1 MKRMSILGLFTIVL
15 LFGFTSLGS
24 AEMQVSLN
32 NVNVDLPKIEVD
44 IHLAGG
50 EDVSGYVILIVY
62 DRAVLKYVDT
72 TEGDYLPTGG
82 IFMRPVLSGEDTYD
96 LKLTIDETTT
106 AGQSVVL
113 GEGAEAQ
120 TFLLSDLFNK
130 KLPPEDFFQG
140 KGTPYMVSPEPTHWY
155 WGLYLFRLAPDTAT
169 GDGTLATVSFEV
181 IDPDK
186 PIDIHLYHGELY
198 GAEGIPLHATF
209 VNQSVYFQELLSD
222 VNADGVVN
230 ILDLTGVAAAF
241 GEAVTDATRSADVNA
256 DDVVNIL
263 DLVQVASDFGKEVL
277 SFVTQTMREFTD
289 DMGVSVFPP
298 EGHKPSLP
306 EPIDVGLV
314 LPLSG
319 HLAEIGKI
327 METGFDLAANELGDT
342 IRMRYIVTDDQGT
355 AEGAVAAFEN
365 LIHEHGV
372 SVILGPGSS
381 SSARAAFP
389 IAQENEVV
397 AMSATAGA
405 SGLGAIGDFIFR
417 VALTTDIVIP
427 QAVEI
432 TKRKI
437 GYQRV
442 ATLYDEAD
450 LFSTDRD
457 AALQQAF
464 IDNAV
469 EVLGTHTYTTGTTDF
484 TPQLTR
490 IKALNPDAVFV
501 SALPP
506 EKPAILI
513 QARALGI
520 DVPIL
525 ISSLTQVEV
534 EAAGAAAEGALTF
547 TGWLSTDETPGN
559 RAFVERYKSTY
570 GTTPN
575 GFAAVSYACA
585 LIFAEA
591 VKNAAG
597 TDAHSIR
604 DALANITELDTILGK
619 FSFNADGDAVY
630 IPNILIVKDG
640 TLQLFD

>member
-120 TFLLSDLFNK
+120 TFLLSGLFNK

-241 GEAVTDATRSADVNA
+241 GDVVAEANRSADVNA
-256 DDVVNIL
+256 DGEINIL
-263 DLVQVASDFGKEVL
+263 DLVQIANDFGKEVL
-277 SFVTQTMREFTD
+277 SFVTQTIREFV
-289 DMGVSVFPP
+289 DMDTSV
-298 EGHKPSLP
+298 EDHKPPMP

-319 HLAEIGKI
+319 HLAEIGEM

-342 IRMRYIVTDDQGT
+342 IRMRYIVADDQGT

-397 AMSATAGA
+397 AMSATAG
-405 SGLGAIGDFIFR
+405 S
-417 VALTTDIVIP
+417 
-427 QAVEI
+427 
-432 TKRKI
+432 KRT
-437 GYQRV
+437 G
-442 ATLYDEAD
+442 
-450 LFSTDRD
+450 SDR
-457 AALQQAF
+457 
-464 IDNAV
+464 
-469 EVLGTHTYTTGTTDF
+469 
-484 TPQLTR
+484 
-490 IKALNPDAVFV
+490 
-501 SALPP
+501 
-506 EKPAILI
+506 
-513 QARALGI
+513 
-520 DVPIL
+520 
-525 ISSLTQVEV
+525 
-534 EAAGAAAEGALTF
+534 
-547 TGWLSTDETPGN
+547 
-559 RAFVERYKSTY
+559 
-570 GTTPN
+570 
-575 GFAAVSYACA
+575 
-585 LIFAEA
+585 
-591 VKNAAG
+591 
-597 TDAHSIR
+597 
-604 DALANITELDTILGK
+604 
-619 FSFNADGDAVY
+619 
-630 IPNILIVKDG
+630 
-640 TLQLFD
+640 